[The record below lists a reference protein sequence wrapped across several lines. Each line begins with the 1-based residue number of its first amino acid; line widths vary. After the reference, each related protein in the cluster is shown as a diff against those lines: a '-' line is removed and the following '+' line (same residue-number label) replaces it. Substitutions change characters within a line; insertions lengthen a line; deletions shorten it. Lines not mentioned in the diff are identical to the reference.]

1 MEETLEIT
9 QCFGIHCI
17 ANSRNL
23 LEIKYSNKCSVQ
35 VVQKSVT
42 VEEIGLQN
50 FCVFLF
56 WNTIN
61 PTHRFLG
68 N

>member
-1 MEETLEIT
+1 M
-9 QCFGIHCI
+9 
-17 ANSRNL
+17 NL
-23 LEIKYSNKCSVQ
+23 LKIKYSNKCSVQ

-42 VEEIGLQN
+42 LEEIGLQN

-61 PTHRFLG
+61 PTHIQVSGILPTYPSLSQHLP
-68 N
+68 